1 MKTTTKLAL
10 AVAAALAV
18 VPVSAVAAPGQG
30 TGHDRANAARACKAL
45 KTADSAAFAL
55 AYGTAAN
62 AHGRCVSAWVKTAAQ
77 ARRAAA
83 LACRAANP
91 RGQAL
96 ARCLSRQTTQRVNA
110 QVRSHQN
117 AAQACKTM
125 RDSLGAV
132 PFRDEYGT
140 GPNKANAFGKCVSSM
155 RSQGAQ
161 AGRVKATLTGPVGSG
176 TFAAVLN
183 ARQGRLCYVLTATGL
198 TDITAAHIHVK
209 PSGAIVVPLAAPTTG
224 SSSGCVEVDPALL
237 RAILQAPATYYV
249 NVHTVAAPA
258 GAISGDLSR

>member
-1 MKTTTKLAL
+1 MKTTMKLAL
-10 AVAAALAV
+10 AVVAALAV

-30 TGHDRANAARACKAL
+30 VGGDRANAARACKAL
-45 KTADSAAFAL
+45 KASQAALFA
-55 AYGTAAN
+55 ATYGTGAN
-62 AHGRCVSAWVKTAAQ
+62 AYAKCVAEWTKTAAQ

-83 LACRAANP
+83 AACRATSP

-96 ARCLSRQTTQRVNA
+96 AGCLSRQTTQRVNA

-117 AAQACKTM
+117 AAQACKTL
-125 RDSLGAV
+125 RDSMGAV

-140 GPNKANAFGKCVSSM
+140 NPNKANSFGKCVSSM

-161 AGRVKATLTGPVGSG
+161 AGRVKATLTGTVGSG

-224 SSSGCVEVDPALL
+224 SSSGCVEVDAALL
-237 RAILQAPATYYV
+237 RAILQAPGTYYV